1 MSTLLDWRKQRIG
14 PLRPC
19 VLCGRNA
26 LMRDDDR
33 QPVHKVCAQALIDRI
48 DTRRRKADAA

>member
-1 MSTLLDWRKQRIG
+1 
-14 PLRPC
+14 
-19 VLCGRNA
+19 
-26 LMRDDDR
+26 MRDDDR